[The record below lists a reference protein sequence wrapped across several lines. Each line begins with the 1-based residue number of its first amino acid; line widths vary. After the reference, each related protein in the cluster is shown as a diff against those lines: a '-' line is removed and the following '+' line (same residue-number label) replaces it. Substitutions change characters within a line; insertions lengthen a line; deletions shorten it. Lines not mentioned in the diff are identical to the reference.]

1 MTTTTTKV
9 TNMPT
14 SARPRLALVLGS
26 GGVRSAAALGI
37 ADVLQ
42 GAGISPDLIVGC
54 SSGALYGAAI
64 AMGMSRTTALTL
76 WSSELTEQ
84 RRWRAYAELLAPRLF
99 GFGAHFSLRDAG
111 RISERIRHGFGDWQ
125 LESLPTPMR
134 IVTTDATTG
143 ESVVLTRGSLADA
156 LYASVALPFVF
167 PSIRIG
173 GRRLADGVLSN
184 PLPISV
190 ASDARAVITLGFRG
204 VMPRRIDR
212 PGRLLAQ
219 VTTTMINNLQ
229 QAHVQAAQAAGQRV
243 LGLELD
249 LDARIGLWQASA
261 IPRIYEAGRR
271 AAHLRLA
278 EIVALLDESSARA
291 A

>member
-1 MTTTTTKV
+1 MK
-9 TNMPT
+9 
-14 SARPRLALVLGS
+14 RLALVLGS

-37 ADVLQ
+37 THVLEDE
-42 GAGISPDLIVGC
+42 GVSPDLIVGC

-64 AMGMSRTTALTL
+64 AMGMSHAKAMTL
-76 WSSELTEQ
+76 WSADLTEQ

-99 GFGAHFSLRDAG
+99 GFGAEFSLRDAR
-111 RISERIRHGFGDWQ
+111 RISARIQLGFGGWQ
-125 LESLPTPMR
+125 LESLPTPLR
-134 IVTTDATTG
+134 VVTTEAATG
-143 ESVVLTRGSLADA
+143 ASVVLTRGSLADA
-156 LYASVALPFVF
+156 LCASVALPFVF
-167 PSIRIG
+167 PSVQID
-173 GRRLADGVLSN
+173 GRRLVDGVLSN
-184 PLPISV
+184 PLPVSV

-204 VMPRRIDR
+204 VMPRRIDS

-229 QAHVQAAQAAGQRV
+229 QAQVQAAQAAGQRV

-271 AAHLRLA
+271 AAQLRLA

>member
-1 MTTTTTKV
+1 
-9 TNMPT
+9 
-14 SARPRLALVLGS
+14 
-26 GGVRSAAALGI
+26 
-37 ADVLQ
+37 
-42 GAGISPDLIVGC
+42 
-54 SSGALYGAAI
+54 
-64 AMGMSRTTALTL
+64 MGMSRATALTL

-111 RISERIRHGFGDWQ
+111 RISARILHGFGGRQ

-143 ESVVLTRGSLADA
+143 ESVVLTHGSLADA

-167 PSIRIG
+167 PSISIG

-271 AAHLRLA
+271 AAQLRLA

>member
-1 MTTTTTKV
+1 MTTITKV
-9 TNMPT
+9 TNKVHGGPAAGIGT
-14 SARPRLALVLGS
+14 WERRRPQRRRTRASRTCSKARG
-26 GGVRSAAALGI
+26 
-37 ADVLQ
+37 
-42 GAGISPDLIVGC
+42 GISPDLIVGC

-64 AMGMSRTTALTL
+64 AMGMNRSTALTL

-111 RISERIRHGFGDWQ
+111 RISARIQHGSGGWQ
-125 LESLPTPMR
+125 LESLATPMR
-134 IVTTDATTG
+134 IVTTDTTTAEG
-143 ESVVLTRGSLADA
+143 VVGSRGSLADA

-167 PSIRIG
+167 PSIPIG

-184 PLPISV
+184 PLPVSV
-190 ASDARAVITLGFRG
+190 ENDARAVITLGFRG

-243 LGLELD
+243 LSLSSW
-249 LDARIGLWQASA
+249 ISMPASGC
-261 IPRIYEAGRR
+261 GRR
-271 AAHLRLA
+271 PRFRASTKQAACGAAARLQRG
-278 EIVALLDESSARA
+278 SCRA
-291 A
+291 TG